1 MGWTRKD
8 YTAMND
14 AHRAH
19 EDARRAV
26 VQAAQDGKSAA
37 EIRRL
42 EQKSIEAC
50 RVFNR
55 AASSNK
61 R

>member
-1 MGWTRKD
+1 MAFGRKE
-8 YTAMND
+8 YKAMDD

-19 EDARRAV
+19 EDARRASR
-26 VQAAQDGKSAA
+26 QAREDGKSAA

-42 EQKSIEAC
+42 EQAAIEAC